1 MKKYLLFFS
10 LILLQTAAFAYQS
23 GDKTLGIS
31 LNTAIP
37 CLGSDW
43 GEFNV
48 VNVTTGVEH
57 DAKLGDPSLGFNI
70 HGFYFLSQRIAL
82 GLSFGYDYF
91 PTDRASGLELNVN
104 TQSLHYMLLSR
115 IYLNPQNSLQFYL
128 PLGLGIANTRT
139 SIEMEK
145 TEHFQDTNWAA
156 SIGLGMEY
164 MVSAHIGLNAEARY
178 NYNRFKTSKFT
189 AQQEYVKLFPQ
200 ASYISYS
207 AGLFY
212 KF

>member
-1 MKKYLLFFS
+1 
-10 LILLQTAAFAYQS
+10 
-23 GDKTLGIS
+23 
-31 LNTAIP
+31 
-37 CLGSDW
+37 
-43 GEFNV
+43 
-48 VNVTTGVEH
+48 
-57 DAKLGDPSLGFNI
+57 
-70 HGFYFLSQRIAL
+70 
-82 GLSFGYDYF
+82 
-91 PTDRASGLELNVN
+91 
-104 TQSLHYMLLSR
+104 MLLSR

-139 SIEMEK
+139 SIEMGK
-145 TEHFQDTNWAA
+145 TEHFQNTNWAA
-156 SIGLGMEY
+156 SIGVGMEY
-164 MVSAHIGLNAEARY
+164 MVSAHIGLNVEARY